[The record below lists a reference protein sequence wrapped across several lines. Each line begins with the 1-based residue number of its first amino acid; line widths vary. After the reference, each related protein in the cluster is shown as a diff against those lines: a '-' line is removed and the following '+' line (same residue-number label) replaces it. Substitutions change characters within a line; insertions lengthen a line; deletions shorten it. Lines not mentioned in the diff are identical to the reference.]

1 MANPPTSLN
10 VRAVIK
16 TFHDM
21 RGSVAAEAGAAS
33 AQSRRACLPR
43 MIQEHRRSAA
53 LTPLSPWKFRDLRFS
68 KGLKNLGAEAA

>member
-1 MANPPTSLN
+1 
-10 VRAVIK
+10 
-16 TFHDM
+16 
-21 RGSVAAEAGAAS
+21 
-33 AQSRRACLPR
+33 